1 MESEFFTLNLP
12 TFQFN
17 VQSQGQSKQIFDFVR
32 RRFVA
37 LTPEEWVRQH
47 FVRFMVDYH
56 SYPLSLFAIEKQVVV
71 NGLKQRADVVVY
83 NKDGKPWLIV
93 ECKAPTVKLDED
105 TLHQVV
111 RYNLT
116 LNVPYLV
123 LTNGLE
129 HFCLEYQNE
138 SFLFLPELPAFPK
151 S

>member
-1 MESEFFTLNLP
+1 MESEFLPLNLP
-12 TFQFN
+12 EFQFN

-32 RRFVA
+32 RRFVT

-47 FVRFMVDYH
+47 FVRFMVDYY
-56 SYPLSLFAIEKQVVV
+56 SYPPSLLAIEKQVVV

-83 NKDGKPWLIV
+83 NKNGKPWLIV
-93 ECKAPTVKLDED
+93 ECKASSVKLDED

-138 SFLFLPELPAFPK
+138 AFVFLPELPSFPNL
-151 S
+151 